1 MDDGG
6 RAEGGGGGGVVPAGF
21 EAGGIGKAPSG
32 GGRPRGDSAATTR
45 RRGVSGCSV
54 SGGRAKGRRRGQEE
68 IDHPRIAPGRGDG
81 VVRRF
86 LFYFLSPRS
95 PSPETRSSPQTEW
108 RGHSNHPLHLLFCHF
123 FHFLF
128 LPLFHFRERSRFL
141 TNLIFSRPPLPPPPL
156 LS

>member
-6 RAEGGGGGGVVPAGF
+6 RAEGGGGGGTSRRGRGRGHRESSVGRGAAAG
-21 EAGGIGKAPSG
+21 
-32 GGRPRGDSAATTR
+32 RLCGDDATTR
-45 RRGVSGCSV
+45 SV
-54 SGGRAKGRRRGQEE
+54 LVFRLGRAGEGAEARQEE
-68 IDHPRIAPGRGDG
+68 IDHPRIAPGGGDG
-81 VVRRF
+81 DVRRF

-108 RGHSNHPLHLLFCHF
+108 RGHPNHPLHLLFCHF